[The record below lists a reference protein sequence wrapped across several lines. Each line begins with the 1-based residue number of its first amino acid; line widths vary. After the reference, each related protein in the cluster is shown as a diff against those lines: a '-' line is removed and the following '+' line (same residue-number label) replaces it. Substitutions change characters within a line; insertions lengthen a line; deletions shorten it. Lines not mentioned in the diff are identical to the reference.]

1 MSANKMFFKI
11 ITVIVF
17 MAMVLSACTPAATAT
32 LAAATSVPATSVPA
46 TSVPATVPPAPA
58 NTVAVPA
65 TATLAAATATPAA
78 ATATAVPATP
88 TVTGTKPT
96 STAVTRTD
104 NELILSTTTSTRDT
118 GLLDVL
124 LPIFETQCGCTVKMI
139 AVGTGAALQMGM
151 DGNADVLLVHA
162 PASELTY
169 MAKGFGQ
176 ERLLVMHNDFVILG
190 PTADPA
196 KIKGIKAP
204 AEAFKKI
211 ATAKATFVSRGDNSG
226 TNQAELAIWK
236 LAGVTPTKDDAWY
249 LQTGGAMG
257 DTLNVAN
264 QKAAYTIS
272 DRGTYL
278 AYKANLQLDV
288 LVQGDPSLLNIY
300 HVITVNPDKWPKVNI
315 KLAKEF
321 ADFMVSADTQ
331 KVIAAFGIDKYGQ
344 PLFFP
349 DAGKKDSDVGK

>member
-1 MSANKMFFKI
+1 MSTNKMFFKI
-11 ITVIVF
+11 LTVIVF
-17 MAMVLSACTPAATAT
+17 MAMVLSACAPAATAT
-32 LAAATSVPATSVPA
+32 PAAATSVPA
-46 TSVPATVPPAPA
+46 TSVPATVPPAPT
-58 NTVAVPA
+58 NTVAAP
-65 TATLAAATATPAA
+65 ATATPAA
-78 ATATAVPATP
+78 ATPTTAAATAAPATA
-88 TVTGTKPT
+88 TVAATKPT
-96 STAVTRTD
+96 STPVTRTE

-124 LPIFETQCGCTVKMI
+124 LPMFEKQCGCTVKMI
-139 AVGTGAALQMGM
+139 AVGSGAALQMGM

-162 PASELTY
+162 PASEKTY
-169 MAKGFGQ
+169 MDKGFGQ

-196 KIKGIKAP
+196 KIKGIKLP
-204 AEAFKKI
+204 ADAFKKI
-211 ATAKATFVSRGDNSG
+211 AAAKATFVSRGDNSG

-236 LAGVTPTKDDAWY
+236 AAGITPTKDDAWY

-321 ADFMVSADTQ
+321 ASFMVSADTQ

-349 DAGKKDSDVGK
+349 DAGKKDSEVGK

>member
-1 MSANKMFFKI
+1 MPTNKLFFKI
-11 ITVIVF
+11 ITVIIF
-17 MAMVLSACTPAATAT
+17 MTMVLSAC
-32 LAAATSVPATSVPA
+32 
-46 TSVPATVPPAPA
+46 AP
-58 NTVAVPA
+58 
-65 TATLAAATATPAA
+65 AATATPAA
-78 ATATAVPATP
+78 ATSAPATVPPAPTNTVAVPATEAPTAVPPTEAPTAVPATA
-88 TVTGTKPT
+88 TVAATAVKPT
-96 STAVTRTD
+96 STAVTRTE

-124 LPIFETQCGCTVKMI
+124 LPIFEKQCGCTVKMI
-139 AVGTGAALQMGM
+139 AVGSGAALQMGQ

-162 PASELTY
+162 PKSELTY
-169 MAKGFGQ
+169 MDKGFGQ

-190 PTADPA
+190 PASDPA
-196 KIKGIKAP
+196 KIKDIKSP

-211 ATAKATFVSRGDNSG
+211 ADAKADFRIARRQFGHQPGRTGHLETGRHYPH
-226 TNQAELAIWK
+226 Q
-236 LAGVTPTKDDAWY
+236 DDAWY

-278 AYKANLQLDV
+278 AYKANLQLDI

-321 ADFMVSADTQ
+321 AEFHGQRRYA
-331 KVIAAFGIDKYGQ
+331 KIDLDIWCG
-344 PLFFP
+344 
-349 DAGKKDSDVGK
+349 

>member
-1 MSANKMFFKI
+1 MFFKVLTLVVF
-11 ITVIVF
+11 IT
-17 MAMVLSACTPAATAT
+17 MVLSACTPAATPT
-32 LAAATSVPATSVPA
+32 PLPATDTPVVVQAPP
-46 TSVPATVPPAPA
+46 TSTSA
-58 NTVAVPA
+58 PA
-65 TATLAAATATPAA
+65 TATAAATAVPPTQAP
-78 ATATAVPATP
+78 TAVPPTATLA
-88 TVTGTKPT
+88 GTQVKPT
-96 STAVTRTD
+96 STAVTRTES
-104 NELILSTTTSTRDT
+104 ELILSTTTSTRDT

-124 LPIFETQCGCTVKMI
+124 IPMFEKQCSCTVKMV
-139 AVGTGAALQMGM
+139 AVGSGAALQMGQ

-162 PASELTY
+162 PASEKTF
-169 MAKGFGQ
+169 MDKGFGQ

-196 KIKGIKAP
+196 KIKGIKSP

-211 ATAKATFVSRGDNSG
+211 ADAKATFVSRGDNSG

-236 LAGVTPTKDDAWY
+236 IAGITPTKDDAWY

-264 QKAAYTIS
+264 QKQAYTIS

-278 AYKANLQLDV
+278 AYKANLQLDI

-300 HVITVNPDKWPKVNI
+300 HVITVNPAKWPKVNI
-315 KLAKEF
+315 KLANAF
-321 ADFMVSADTQ
+321 ADFMVNKDTQ

-344 PLFFP
+344 PLFYP
-349 DAGKKDSDVGK
+349 DAGKKDADVGK

>member
-1 MSANKMFFKI
+1 MA
-11 ITVIVF
+11 VI
-17 MAMVLSACTPAATAT
+17 LSACTPAATAAP
-32 LAAATSVPATSVPA
+32 AAATSM
-46 TSVPATVPPAPA
+46 PATVPPAPT
-58 NTVAVPA
+58 NTAVIVPA
-65 TATLAAATATPAA
+65 TAVP
-78 ATATAVPATP
+78 TAVPATEVP
-88 TVTGTKPT
+88 TATAPAPTATVAATVVKLT
-96 STAVTRTD
+96 STAVTRTE

-124 LPIFETQCGCTVKMI
+124 LPMFEKQCGCTVKMI
-139 AVGTGAALQMGM
+139 AVGSGAALQMGQ

-162 PASELTY
+162 PKSELTF
-169 MAKGFGQ
+169 MDKGFGQ
-176 ERLLVMHNDFVILG
+176 ERLLVMHNDFIILG
-190 PTADPA
+190 PAADPA

-204 AEAFKKI
+204 AEALKKI
-211 ATAKATFVSRGDNSG
+211 AAAKATFVSRGDNSG

-236 LAGVTPTKDDAWY
+236 AASVTPTKDDAWY

-264 QKAAYTIS
+264 QKQAYTIS

-300 HVITVNPDKWPKVNI
+300 HVITVNPAKWPKVNI

-321 ADFMVSADTQ
+321 AAFMVNKDTQ

-349 DAGKKDSDVGK
+349 DAGKKDSEVGK

>member
-11 ITVIVF
+11 LTVIVF

-32 LAAATSVPATSVPA
+32 PAAATSVPATALPVP
-46 TSVPATVPPAPA
+46 T
-58 NTVAVPA
+58 NTAVVA
-65 TATLAAATATPAA
+65 TATTAP
-78 ATATAVPATP
+78 TAVPATE
-88 TVTGTKPT
+88 VTTATAPAATATTAATAVKPT
-96 STAVTRTD
+96 STPVTRTE

-124 LPIFETQCGCTVKMI
+124 LPLFEKQCGCTVKMI
-139 AVGTGAALQMGM
+139 AVGSGAALQMGM

-190 PTADPA
+190 PTSDPA
-196 KIKGIKAP
+196 KIKDIKSP
-204 AEAFKKI
+204 ADAFKKI
-211 ATAKATFVSRGDNSG
+211 AEAKATFVSRGDNSG

-264 QKAAYTIS
+264 QKQAYTIS

-278 AYKANLQLDV
+278 AYKANLQLDI

-300 HVITVNPDKWPKVNI
+300 HVITVNPEKWPKVNI

-321 ADFMVSADTQ
+321 ASFMVSADTQ

>member
-1 MSANKMFFKI
+1 MPTNKLFFKI
-11 ITVIVF
+11 ITVIIF
-17 MAMVLSACTPAATAT
+17 MTMVLSAC
-32 LAAATSVPATSVPA
+32 
-46 TSVPATVPPAPA
+46 AP
-58 NTVAVPA
+58 
-65 TATLAAATATPAA
+65 AATATPAA
-78 ATATAVPATP
+78 ATSAPATAPAAPTHTVAVPAVPPTEAPTVVPATATVAATAV
-88 TVTGTKPT
+88 KPT
-96 STAVTRTD
+96 STPVTRTE

-124 LPIFETQCGCTVKMI
+124 LPIFEKQCGCTVKMI
-139 AVGTGAALQMGM
+139 AVGSGAALQMGM

-162 PASELTY
+162 PAAEKTY
-169 MAKGFGQ
+169 MDKGFGQ

-190 PTADPA
+190 PPSDPA
-196 KIKGIKAP
+196 KIKDIKSP

-211 ATAKATFVSRGDNSG
+211 VEAKATFVSRGDNSG

-236 LAGVTPTKDDAWY
+236 LAGITPAKTDDWY

-264 QKAAYTIS
+264 QKQAYTIS

-278 AYKANLQLDV
+278 AYKANLQLDI

-300 HVITVNPDKWPKVNI
+300 HVITVNPEKWPKVNF

-331 KVIAAFGIDKYGQ
+331 KVITTFGVDKYGQ

-349 DAGKKDSDVGK
+349 DAGKKDEDVGK

>member
-1 MSANKMFFKI
+1 
-11 ITVIVF
+11 
-17 MAMVLSACTPAATAT
+17 
-32 LAAATSVPATSVPA
+32 
-46 TSVPATVPPAPA
+46 
-58 NTVAVPA
+58 VA
-65 TATLAAATATPAA
+65 
-78 ATATAVPATP
+78 
-88 TVTGTKPT
+88 
-96 STAVTRTD
+96 RTE

-124 LPIFETQCGCTVKMI
+124 LPIFEKQCGCTVKMI
-139 AVGTGAALQMGM
+139 AVGSGAALQMGQ

-162 PASELTY
+162 PKSELTY
-169 MAKGFGQ
+169 MDKGFGQ

-190 PTADPA
+190 PASDPA
-196 KIKGIKAP
+196 KIKDIKSP

-211 ATAKATFVSRGDNSG
+211 VETKQTFVSRGDNSG

-236 LAGVTPTKDDAWY
+236 LAGITPAKTDAWY

-278 AYKANLQLDV
+278 AFKANLQLDV

-300 HVITVNPDKWPKVNI
+300 HVITVNPEKWPKVNI

-321 ADFMVSADTQ
+321 ADFMVSKDTQ
-331 KVIAAFGIDKYGQ
+331 KVIATFGIDKYGQ

-349 DAGKKDSDVGK
+349 DAGKKDSDIGK

>member
-1 MSANKMFFKI
+1 MSDNKMFFKVL
-11 ITVIVF
+11 TVIIF
-17 MAMVLSACTPAATAT
+17 ASMIMTACAPVATPPAATAT
-32 LAAATSVPATSVPA
+32 QAPVQAAATDTSVPATA
-46 TSVPATVPPAPA
+46 TTAPS
-58 NTVAVPA
+58 AVPA
-65 TATLAAATATPAA
+65 TEAPTATAAPATATTAPTAAAT
-78 ATATAVPATP
+78 V
-88 TVTGTKPT
+88 VKPT
-96 STAVTRTD
+96 STAVTRTS

-124 LPIFETQCGCTVKMI
+124 LPMFEKQCGCTVKMI
-139 AVGTGAALQMGM
+139 AVGSGAALQMGQ

-162 PASELTY
+162 PASEKTY
-169 MAKGFGQ
+169 MANGFGQ

-190 PTADPA
+190 PTSDPA
-196 KIKGIKAP
+196 QIKGITSP
-204 AEAFKKI
+204 ADAFKKI
-211 ATAKATFVSRGDNSG
+211 ADAKATFVSRGDNSG

-264 QKAAYTIS
+264 QKQAYTIS

-278 AYKANLQLDV
+278 AYKANLQLDI

-300 HVITVNPDKWPKVNI
+300 HVITVNPEKWPKVNI
-315 KLAKEF
+315 KLANEF
-321 ADFMVSADTQ
+321 ADFMVNKDTQ
-331 KVIAAFGIDKYGQ
+331 KVISTFGVAKYGQ

-349 DAGKKDSDVGK
+349 DAGKNDADVGK

>member
-1 MSANKMFFKI
+1 MSANKMFYKI
-11 ITVIVF
+11 LTVIVF
-17 MAMVLSACTPAATAT
+17 MAMVLSAC
-32 LAAATSVPATSVPA
+32 
-46 TSVPATVPPAPA
+46 AP
-58 NTVAVPA
+58 
-65 TATLAAATATPAA
+65 AATATPAA
-78 ATATAVPATP
+78 ATSAPATVPPAPTNTAAPATATTAPAAAATATTAATPATAVPVTP
-88 TVTGTKPT
+88 TVASTKPT
-96 STAVTRTD
+96 STAVTRTE

-124 LPIFETQCGCTVKMI
+124 LPMFEKQCGCTVKMI
-139 AVGTGAALQMGM
+139 AVGSGAALQMGQ

-162 PASELTY
+162 PASEKIF
-169 MAKGFGQ
+169 MDKGFGQ

-190 PTADPA
+190 PAADPA
-196 KIKGIKAP
+196 NIKGIKSP
-204 AEAFKKI
+204 ADAFKKI
-211 ATAKATFVSRGDNSG
+211 ADAKATFVSRGDNSG

-236 LAGVTPTKDDAWY
+236 LAGITPTKNDAWY

-278 AYKANLQLDV
+278 AYKANLQLDI

-300 HVITVNPDKWPKVNI
+300 HVITVNPEKWPKVNI

-321 ADFMVSADTQ
+321 ASFMVSADTQ

>member
-1 MSANKMFFKI
+1 MSVNKMFFKML
-11 ITVIVF
+11 TVIVF
-17 MAMVLSACTPAATAT
+17 MAMVLSACAPAATAT
-32 LAAATSVPATSVPA
+32 PAAATSVPA
-46 TSVPATVPPAPA
+46 TSVPATVPPAPT
-58 NTVAVPA
+58 NTVAAP
-65 TATLAAATATPAA
+65 ATATPAA
-78 ATATAVPATP
+78 ATPTTAAATAAPATA
-88 TVTGTKPT
+88 TVAATKPT
-96 STAVTRTD
+96 STPVTRTE

-124 LPIFETQCGCTVKMI
+124 LPMFEKQCGCTVKMI
-139 AVGTGAALQMGM
+139 AVGSGAALQMGM

-162 PASELTY
+162 PASEKTY
-169 MAKGFGQ
+169 MDKGFGQ

-211 ATAKATFVSRGDNSG
+211 AAAKATFVSRGDNSG

-236 LAGVTPTKDDAWY
+236 AAGITPTKDDAWY

-300 HVITVNPDKWPKVNI
+300 HVITVNPAKWPKVNI

-349 DAGKKDSDVGK
+349 DAGKKDSEVGK

>member
-1 MSANKMFFKI
+1 
-11 ITVIVF
+11 
-17 MAMVLSACTPAATAT
+17 
-32 LAAATSVPATSVPA
+32 
-46 TSVPATVPPAPA
+46 
-58 NTVAVPA
+58 VPA
-65 TATLAAATATPAA
+65 TATVAATA
-78 ATATAVPATP
+78 V
-88 TVTGTKPT
+88 KPT
-96 STAVTRTD
+96 STPVTRTE

-124 LPIFETQCGCTVKMI
+124 LPMFEKQCGCTVKMI
-139 AVGTGAALQMGM
+139 AVGSGAALQMGM

-162 PASELTY
+162 PAAEKTY
-169 MAKGFGQ
+169 MDKGFGQ

-190 PTADPA
+190 PASDPA
-196 KIKGIKAP
+196 KIKDIKSP

-211 ATAKATFVSRGDNSG
+211 VEAKATFVSRGDNSG

-236 LAGVTPTKDDAWY
+236 LAGITPAKTDDWY

-264 QKAAYTIS
+264 QKQAYTIS

-278 AYKANLQLDV
+278 AYKANLQLDI

-300 HVITVNPDKWPKVNI
+300 HVITVNPEKWPKVNF

-331 KVIAAFGIDKYGQ
+331 KVITTFGVDKYGQ

-349 DAGKKDSDVGK
+349 DAGKKDEDVGK